1 MFLGVSVLAP
11 VDVGYERYAAEF
23 IGRVDLSTY
32 PAAVLLAAYGAAWT
46 WQAGF
51 ATRVLTVAAFIG
63 AVALGAR
70 AWMDWLA

>member
-1 MFLGVSVLAP
+1 VFLGVSVLAP

-23 IGRVDLSTY
+23 MGRVDLSTY
-32 PAAVLLAAYGAAWT
+32 PAAVLLAAYGAAWM
-46 WQAGF
+46 WRAGF
-51 ATRVLTVAAFIG
+51 ATRVVTVAAIIG